1 MDKQLK
7 LVDYSD
13 SESETEEQSPQ
24 LPEQQCNTLHGAD
37 TFTVR
42 ESQGRQI
49 AVVEPTPQN
58 VAVVHPM
65 DSSADDDLEGTG
77 IFEPELDD
85 PLSTQ
90 ATHGS
95 SSPNEINPYFVSQEL
110 AESLDIEMPRDNLEV
125 IVISDSSL
133 DTIIISEPR
142 ETDDHR
148 SDTSGKYPLL

>member
-13 SESETEEQSPQ
+13 SESETEEQYPEVF
-24 LPEQQCNTLHGAD
+24 EQQCSLHGED
-37 TFTVR
+37 TFSVR
-42 ESQGRQI
+42 DSQGRQVAI
-49 AVVEPTPQN
+49 IEPTPQN

-65 DSSADDDLEGTG
+65 DTSADDDLEGTG
-77 IFEPELDD
+77 IFEPEIDD

-95 SSPNEINPYFVSQEL
+95 SSPDEINPYFVSQEL

-125 IVISDSSL
+125 IVISDSSQ
-133 DTIIISEPR
+133 DTIVISEPR